1 LVSSVKAK
9 CTNVECEN
17 SHDCKYNMHNFHKS
31 SSTCYYELVL
41 LVGNH
46 IKNLVTSAY
55 IWHVLESSTDGSK
68 DIIAIEVSSVSDLVY
83 GNLGM

>member
-1 LVSSVKAK
+1 MH
-9 CTNVECEN
+9 N
-17 SHDCKYNMHNFHKS
+17 SHES

-41 LVGNH
+41 LVGND

-68 DIIAIEVSSVSDLVY
+68 DIIAIEVSSVSDLVN
-83 GNLGM
+83 GNLGMEDNSKLE